1 MEAYIPHS
9 RGEAAG
15 ARWVLTNDESVNIPN
30 EDVTGHLDP
39 LHTNEYVGAWMDMSM
54 VVRAVMITRS
64 ILHQLYKREQ
74 ITNSKLT

>member
-15 ARWVLTNDESVNIPN
+15 ASWVLTNDESVNIPN

-39 LHTNEYVGAWMDMSM
+39 LHTNEYVGAWVDTSV
-54 VVRAVMITRS
+54 VVRAVMITCS